1 MKILM
6 ICLGNICRSPL
17 AEGILQ
23 MHINE
28 LNLTWEVDSAG
39 TSSYHAG
46 ELPDSRSIAVAE
58 AHGINIKNQRSR
70 QLTHQDLDSFDKLYV
85 MDSANYQDVV
95 KMCSSDAQRNK
106 VKLIM
111 NESTPVQNI
120 NVPDPYWGNDGF
132 EKVFQMLKQAC
143 TAVIANTKD

>member
-1 MKILM
+1 M

-23 MHINE
+23 TRINE

-46 ELPDSRSIAVAE
+46 ELPDKRSIAVAQ
-58 AHGINIKNQRSR
+58 AHGIDITHQRSR
-70 QLTHQDLDSFDKLYV
+70 QFITQDLELFDKLYV
-85 MDSANYQDVV
+85 MDSTNYQNVV
-95 KMCSSDAQRNK
+95 AMCTSDAQRNK

-111 NESTPVQNI
+111 NEVAPTQNI

-132 EKVFQMLKQAC
+132 EKVFQMLDEAC
-143 TAVIANTKD
+143 TVITANIEV